1 MTHYDVVING
11 GGMAGA
17 VLALGLSQLVRADG
31 SALRI
36 ALIEKSNPGQN
47 LHPAF
52 DARSI
57 ALAGHSRDLLQQLGL
72 WSLLSDLATPI
83 TAIQVSDQGHFG
95 QVNMQAQDYSVPALG
110 YVIELEPVGQR
121 LYQQLQQHSA
131 IELFCPAQIQ
141 AWQQAPDKVTVTL
154 NNGHQLATSL
164 LVAADGNHSQ
174 IGRQLNLPRR
184 QFDYRQT
191 AIIANVQTA
200 KAHQGRAFERFTS
213 EGPLALLPM
222 GGGRCSLVWCVSN
235 ARAKQLMTLDES
247 AFLTRLQQAFGY
259 RLGRIT
265 RTGVRHCY
273 PLVLDEVTRP
283 WHHRVVLVGNAAHLL
298 HPIAGQGFNLGLRDV
313 AALVEQV
320 RQLLSSFEP
329 ESAGQTDVGSYHLL
343 SRYGQ
348 SRQADQAALVGMT
361 SALTLLFS
369 NDHPVLAAGR
379 NLGLMTMAA
388 CSSLKHTLAWQAM
401 GKR

>member
-17 VLALGLSQLVRADG
+17 VLALGLSQLDRVDG

-36 ALIEKSNPGQN
+36 ALIEKSAPHHH
-47 LHPAF
+47 LHPGF

-72 WSLLSDLATPI
+72 WPLLCDLATPI
-83 TAIQVSDQGHFG
+83 TAIQVSDQGHAG
-95 QVNMQAQDYSVPALG
+95 QVNMQARDYSLPALG
-110 YVIELEPVGQR
+110 YVIELNPVGQV
-121 LYQQLQQHSA
+121 LYQQLQQHPG
-131 IELFCPAQIQ
+131 IDLLCPAQIQ
-141 AWQQAPDKVTVTL
+141 SWQQAPDQVAVTL
-154 NNGHQLATSL
+154 NNGSRLTGSL

-184 QFDYRQT
+184 QFDYQQS

-200 KAHQGRAFERFTS
+200 MPHKGRAFERFTP
-213 EGPLALLPM
+213 EGPIALLPM
-222 GGGRCSLVWCVSN
+222 SGGRCSLVWCVSN
-235 ARAKQLMTLDES
+235 ARAEQLMAVDE
-247 AFLTRLQQAFGY
+247 ADFLTQLQQAFGY
-259 RLGRIT
+259 RLGRMT
-265 RTGVRHCY
+265 RVGSRHCY
-273 PLVLDEVTRP
+273 PLVLDEVLRP

-313 AALVEQV
+313 AALVEQA
-320 RQLLSSFEP
+320 RQALLSHEQA
-329 ESAGQTDVGSYHLL
+329 SAEQADLGSYQLL

-361 SALTLLFS
+361 SALALLFS